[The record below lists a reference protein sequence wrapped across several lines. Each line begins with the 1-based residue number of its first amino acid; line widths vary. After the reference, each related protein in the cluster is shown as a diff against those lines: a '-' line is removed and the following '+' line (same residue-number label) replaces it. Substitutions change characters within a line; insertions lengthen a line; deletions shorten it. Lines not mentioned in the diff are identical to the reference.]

1 LWKFRHRPLHRKIS
15 DPMHPAYFLYTLA
28 GTSLFLLLF
37 PLFLLYSR
45 LTGKHRYGLDQRLG
59 RYSGI
64 ADLPKGSPRIWI
76 HAASVG
82 EVRVAEAVI
91 DEFRL
96 AMPGCAVLLSV
107 MTASGHDVAE
117 KALAGKAACVLVPID
132 FIFTVRRA
140 MKTVRPDIFV
150 CLETEIWPHLIV
162 EAKRF
167 GAVTAILNGRISRQ
181 ARHRYRLIAPLVAET
196 LRHVDLFGMIS
207 REDSDRILCLGAPG
221 DRVRVGGNAKF
232 RFLADLGKPAV
243 RDRMRQAFCVKE
255 GQPVLV
261 AGSTRK
267 EEAGIVID
275 AYQALRAE
283 FPEMLLVLAPRH
295 IERVDAVL
303 SLLRERGV
311 KAETKRDLEKAATFR
326 RCPVVV
332 VDTMGELPNIYSV
345 ATVAFCGGSLVPLGG
360 QNPLEPAAWE
370 VPVLYGPHMD
380 DFIEARNALEAAGG
394 GMCVTGREALVQAVG
409 DLFRFP
415 EKAAA
420 MGRAAGKTVSL
431 HSDAARHHVELVRDR
446 FSASRAGGR

>member
-1 LWKFRHRPLHRKIS
+1 
-15 DPMHPAYFLYTLA
+15 MHPAYFLYTLA
-28 GTSLFLLLF
+28 GTALFLLLF

-45 LTGKHRYGLDQRLG
+45 LTGKHRYGLGQRLG

-64 ADLPKGSPRIWI
+64 TGLSKGSPRIWI

-96 AMPGCAVLLSV
+96 AMPGCAIVLSV
-107 MTASGHDVAE
+107 MTASGHAVAE
-117 KALAGKAACVLVPID
+117 EALAGKAACVMVPID
-132 FIFTVRRA
+132 CIVTVRRA
-140 MKTVRPDIFV
+140 MKTVRPDIFI
-150 CLETEIWPHLIV
+150 CLETEIWPHLII

-167 GAVTAILNGRISRQ
+167 GAVTAMINGRISRQ
-181 ARHRYRLIAPLVAET
+181 AHDRYRFITPLVAEA
-196 LRHVDLFGMIS
+196 LRHVDLFSMIS
-207 REDSDRILCLGAPG
+207 REDSDRIISLGAPR
-221 DRVRVGGNAKF
+221 DRVYAGGNAKF
-232 RFLADLGKPAV
+232 RFLAGLGNPAV
-243 RDRMRQAFCVKE
+243 RDRMRAVFHVGE

-275 AYQALRAE
+275 VYHALRTE
-283 FPEMLLVLAPRH
+283 FPDMVLIIAPRH

-303 SLLRERGV
+303 VLLRERGV
-311 KAETKRDLEKAATFR
+311 KAETKSDLEKARTVR
-326 RCPVVV
+326 QCPVVV
-332 VDTMGELPNIYSV
+332 IDTMGELPSIYSV

-394 GMCVTGREALVQAVG
+394 GMCVTHREALAQAVA
-409 DLFRFP
+409 DLFRYP
-415 EKAAA
+415 ERAAA

-431 HSDAARHHVELVRDR
+431 HSGAARHHVDLVRNR
-446 FSASRAGGR
+446 FMALRAGRG

>member
-1 LWKFRHRPLHRKIS
+1 
-15 DPMHPAYFLYTLA
+15 MHPAYFFYTLTTT
-28 GTSLFLLLF
+28 GLFLLLF

-59 RYSGI
+59 RYPGF
-64 ADLPKGSPRIWI
+64 ADLPKGSPRIWV

-117 KALAGKAACVLVPID
+117 KALAGKAACVMVPID
-132 FIFTVRRA
+132 CIFTVRRA

-162 EAKRF
+162 EAKRS
-167 GAVTAILNGRISRQ
+167 GAFTAMLNGRISRQ
-181 ARHRYRLIAPLVAET
+181 ALDRYRFIAPLVAET
-196 LRHVDLFGMIS
+196 LRHVDLFSMIS
-207 REDSDRILCLGAPG
+207 REDSDRIIFLGAPRN
-221 DRVRVGGNAKF
+221 RVNVGGNAKF
-232 RFLADLGKPAV
+232 RFLAGLGKPAV
-243 RDRMRQAFCVKE
+243 RDRMRQVFCVKE

-267 EEAGIVID
+267 DEAGILID
-275 AYQALRAE
+275 VYQALRAE
-283 FPEMLLVLAPRH
+283 FPDMVLIVAPRH

-303 SLLRERGV
+303 ALLRERSV
-311 KAETKRDLEKAATFR
+311 KAETKRDMDQAKAFR
-326 RCPVVV
+326 HCPVVV
-332 VDTMGELPNIYSV
+332 VDTMGELPDIYSV

-380 DFIEARNALEAAGG
+380 DFIDARNALETAGG
-394 GMCVTGREALVQAVG
+394 GMCVTGREALVQAVT

-431 HSDAARHHVELVRDR
+431 HSGAARHHVDLVRNG
-446 FSASRAGGR
+446 FIALRAGGR